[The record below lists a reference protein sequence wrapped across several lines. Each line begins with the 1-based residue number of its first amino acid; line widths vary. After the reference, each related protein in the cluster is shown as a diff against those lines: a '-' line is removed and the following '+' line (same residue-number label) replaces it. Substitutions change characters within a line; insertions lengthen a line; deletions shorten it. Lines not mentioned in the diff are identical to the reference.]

1 MSVTIRDIAKLSGF
15 STVTVS
21 RALFPGPNRPKVD
34 SKTEEIIKEKAKEL
48 NYRPN
53 RIAQALAVN
62 KTKSIGI
69 IVPDISSNFF
79 TRIVKGVQEVLIND
93 GYSLIICDSN
103 RNETMQI
110 KNINFLLE
118 NHVDGLIIVPTLSDF
133 KILNELKE
141 KKFPIIQVDEFIKD
155 LDIDYV
161 VTDNFKGAQ
170 EAVSYLIK
178 KGYKKI
184 AYLAGP
190 QNLWSC
196 QERLKGY
203 KKVLEANNIPIQ
215 EKYILFT
222 DASFKSGYE
231 VTKKLLNFDER
242 PEVIFTVNDTVAAG
256 AIKAFYEND
265 IKVPEDIAIM
275 GFDDLEMTALMPK
288 PLTTMHQ
295 KKYHMGKSAANI
307 LINRLKNKDLPLQK
321 IVLEPNLIIRE
332 SS

>member
-1 MSVTIRDIAKLSGF
+1 
-15 STVTVS
+15 
-21 RALFPGPNRPKVD
+21 
-34 SKTEEIIKEKAKEL
+34 
-48 NYRPN
+48 
-53 RIAQALAVN
+53 
-62 KTKSIGI
+62 
-69 IVPDISSNFF
+69 
-79 TRIVKGVQEVLIND
+79 
-93 GYSLIICDSN
+93 
-103 RNETMQI
+103 MQI

-141 KKFPIIQVDEFIKD
+141 KKFPIIQVDEFIKG
-155 LDIDYV
+155 LDVDYV
-161 VTDNFKGAQ
+161 VTDNFKGAK

-178 KGYKKI
+178 KGYRKI

-231 VTKKLLNFDER
+231 ITKKLLNFDEK

-256 AIKAFYEND
+256 VIKAFYESG
-265 IKVPEDIAIM
+265 IKVPDDIAIM
-275 GFDDLEMTALMPK
+275 GFDDLEMTALLPK

-295 KKYHMGKSAANI
+295 KKYQLGKLAANI
-307 LINRLKNKDLPLQK
+307 LINRIKNKDLPLQN

-332 SS
+332 SSWGTIRN

>member
-1 MSVTIRDIAKLSGF
+1 MSITIRDIAKLSGF

-21 RALFPGPNRPKVD
+21 RALFPGLNRPKVD
-34 SKTEEIIKEKAKEL
+34 PKTKEIIMEKAKEL

-53 RIAQALAVN
+53 RIAKALAIN

-79 TRIVKGVQEVLIND
+79 ARIVKGVQEILIND

-103 RNETMQI
+103 RNETTQI

-141 KKFPIIQVDEFIKD
+141 KKFPIIQIDEFIKD
-155 LDIDYV
+155 LDVDYV

-170 EAVSYLIK
+170 DAVSYLIK

-215 EKYILFT
+215 EKYILLT

-231 VTKKLLNFDER
+231 ITKKLLNFDEK

-256 AIKAFYEND
+256 AIKAFYESGVKIPD
-265 IKVPEDIAIM
+265 DIAIM
-275 GFDDLEMTALMPK
+275 GFDDLEMTALLPK

-295 KKYHMGKSAANI
+295 KKYQMGKLAANI
-307 LINRLKNKDLPLQK
+307 LINRIKNKDLALQN